1 MTYYD
6 NCYIAV
12 LLFIVT
18 VTVIITVTITISKQQ
33 EMTKSSSTGRL
44 PELYA
49 STPLCIKPLQV
60 KGYNSNNH
68 SDIYSSILV
77 DVYTHYNGYI
87 YIHINPSVI
96 FTVLAACP

>member
-1 MTYYD
+1 
-6 NCYIAV
+6 
-12 LLFIVT
+12 
-18 VTVIITVTITISKQQ
+18 
-33 EMTKSSSTGRL
+33 MTKSSSTGQL

-68 SDIYSSILV
+68 SDIYSSILI
-77 DVYTHYNGYI
+77 DVYTRYNGYIYIYI